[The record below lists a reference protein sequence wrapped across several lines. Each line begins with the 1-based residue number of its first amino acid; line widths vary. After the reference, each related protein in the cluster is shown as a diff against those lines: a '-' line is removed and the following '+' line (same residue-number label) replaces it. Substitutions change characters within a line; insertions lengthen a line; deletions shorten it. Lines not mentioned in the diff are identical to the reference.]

1 MDLTEL
7 RTADAALEEEVEEGE
22 VDETELDT
30 TLEDNLQEACQN
42 LDALLA
48 TMEAILYIPKGRK
61 IQRLPRDF
69 KDVMDTAAEFLEDL
83 DYERDGAETDE
94 DE

>member
-7 RTADAALEEEVEEGE
+7 RTTNEELEEEVEEGE

-61 IQRLPRDF
+61 IQRLPRHF

-83 DYERDGAETDE
+83 DYERDGATDE

>member
-7 RTADAALEEEVEEGE
+7 KTETDALEEEVEEGE

-42 LDALLA
+42 VDALLT

-83 DYERDGAETDE
+83 DYERDGATDE

>member
-1 MDLTEL
+1 MDLNEL

-22 VDETELDT
+22 TADDSEEPDT
-30 TLEDNLQEACQN
+30 TLEDNLQEACER
-42 LDALLA
+42 LDALLS
-48 TMEAILYIPKGRK
+48 TMEAIVYIPKGRK

-69 KDVMDTAAEFLEDL
+69 KDVMEEAAEFLEDVE
-83 DYERDGAETDE
+83 YQRDGVEE

>member
-1 MDLTEL
+1 MDFTEL
-7 RTADAALEEEVEEGE
+7 RTADAALEEDVEEGE

-42 LDALLA
+42 VDALLA
-48 TMEAILYIPKGRK
+48 TMEPILYIPKGRK

-83 DYERDGAETDE
+83 DYERDGATDE

>member
-1 MDLTEL
+1 
-7 RTADAALEEEVEEGE
+7 
-22 VDETELDT
+22 
-30 TLEDNLQEACQN
+30 
-42 LDALLA
+42 
-48 TMEAILYIPKGRK
+48 MEAILYIPKGRK

-83 DYERDGAETDE
+83 DYERDGATDE